1 LSGIN
6 IFIGLQS
13 TVLSVVEAI
22 LPLVLLFIIFQ
33 LLMLRLPRRY
43 VLNILK
49 GSLLAAVGLLIFLQ
63 GVQIAF
69 LPFGRAIGE
78 ALGTLPHRWLLI
90 PFGVLL
96 GFFTTWGEP
105 SVRILADQVEHASSG
120 SIRQS
125 TVLYAICTG
134 VALIVG
140 LGMLR
145 IGYGI
150 PLLHILIPGYAIVLV
165 IIWFSEAEF
174 LSIAIDAGGVATGP
188 MANTFLLALALGV
201 SSSLGRQDPMI
212 HGVGLVAMIALAPI
226 ISVMVLGFMLA
237 IKKRQ
242 MERKA
247 RRMTDMTT
255 GESDD

>member
-1 LSGIN
+1 
-6 IFIGLQS
+6 
-13 TVLSVVEAI
+13 VVEAI

-78 ALGTLPHRWLLI
+78 ALARCRTGGFSSPSACSSDSSRLGASRRAHIGRPGGTRIERIDSPVHR
-90 PFGVLL
+90 
-96 GFFTTWGEP
+96 
-105 SVRILADQVEHASSG
+105 
-120 SIRQS
+120 
-125 TVLYAICTG
+125 
-134 VALIVG
+134 ALCDLHG
-140 LGMLR
+140 RCPDRRSGMLR

-165 IIWFSEAEF
+165 IHLVQRSRIP
-174 LSIAIDAGGVATGP
+174 LNRHRCGGRCTGP
-188 MANTFLLALALGV
+188 IANTFLLALALGV

-212 HGVGLVAMIALAPI
+212 HGLGLVAMIALAPI